1 MPANVL
7 HIINGQ
13 YLSGPEHTL
22 LNLAQGMNGGRYR
35 LQVACLFDGPL
46 VEPARRQGLPVH
58 LVPMRARLDLRLV
71 GVLRRLIE
79 REDIRLVHTHSSRAN
94 LVGRTAARLAR
105 RPVVSHCHAS
115 TKRETT
121 SRIHNWLLTAF
132 DRLNAR
138 WVDRFVTISDTL
150 GRELVAD
157 GVPPD
162 KVATVRTAVDLSRY
176 APRDGRDVRRQL
188 GIPEDAPVAGMIALL
203 RPRKG
208 PECLLKAAAEVLR
221 RLPEARFLL
230 IGRAEQTAYL
240 KSLES
245 LAAQLSIQK
254 RVRFTGFRRDIPE
267 LISALDVLAIP
278 SLFGEDV
285 PLVLIEAMAMAR
297 PVVAS
302 AVEGIPEVVR
312 DGRTGCLVPP
322 GDIGALAAAL
332 SRLLANRALA
342 RGLGQA
348 GRASAQAAFSL
359 SRMAADMT
367 RIYDQLLANGSY
379 H

>member
-22 LNLAQGMNGGRYR
+22 LNLARAMEGGRYR

-46 VEPARRQGLPVH
+46 VELARRQGLAVH
-58 LVPMRARLDLRLV
+58 VVPMRARLDLRLV

-79 REDIRLVHTHSSRAN
+79 REEIRIVHTHSSRAN
-94 LVGRTAARLAR
+94 LVGRTAARLAGR
-105 RPVVSHCHAS
+105 AVVSHCHAS

-132 DRLNAR
+132 DRLNAA

-150 GRELVAD
+150 GRELTAD
-157 GVPPD
+157 GVPAR
-162 KVATVRTAVDLSRY
+162 KVATVRTAVDLARY
-176 APRDGRDVRRQL
+176 TPRDGRQMRRQL
-188 GIPEDAPVAGMIALL
+188 GIPDAAPVAGMIALL

-208 PECLLKAAAEVLR
+208 PEGLLRAAARILE
-221 RLPEARFLL
+221 RLGEARFLF
-230 IGRAEQTAYL
+230 IGRAEQPAYLESL
-240 KSLES
+240 KSL
-245 LAAQLSIQK
+245 AAELSIEE
-254 RVRFTGFRRDIPE
+254 RVLFTGFRRDIPE
-267 LISALDVLAIP
+267 LLSALDVLAIP

-312 DGRTGCLVPP
+312 DGQTGYLVPP
-322 GDIGALAAAL
+322 GDIDALAAAL
-332 SRLLANRALA
+332 CRLLANRALA
-342 RGLGQA
+342 RRLGAA
-348 GRASAQAAFSL
+348 GRASAEGSFSL
-359 SRMAADMT
+359 ARMAQDMT
-367 RIYDQLLANGSY
+367 RIYDQLLADGRR